1 MFTMVIVNF
10 EGKVKIHSGLTL
22 HNALEL
28 VKIFLEKDEFGF
40 YLATKKF
47 ILFYP
52 NGKKWEKY
60 IN

>member
-1 MFTMVIVNF
+1 MFTLVVVNF
-10 EGKVKIHSGLTL
+10 EGKVKIHLDLTL
-22 HNALEL
+22 HRALEL

-40 YLATKKF
+40 YLTTKKF